1 MNTIVEKI
9 TELIKEMLQG
19 WVMSNLEGMF
29 TDVNDKV
36 GTIAGEVSQ
45 TPSAWNAG
53 IFNMIKNLSDTVIIP
68 IAGIIIT
75 YVLCYELITMV
86 IDKESNF

>member
-29 TDVNDKV
+29 TDVNTKV

-45 TPSAWNAG
+45 TPSAW
-53 IFNMIKNLSDTVIIP
+53 
-68 IAGIIIT
+68 IT
-75 YVLCYELITMV
+75 
-86 IDKESNF
+86 NFS

>member
-1 MNTIVEKI
+1 MDSIVDKI

-19 WVMSNLEGMF
+19 WVMTNLEGMF

-45 TPSAWNAG
+45 TPSA
-53 IFNMIKNLSDTVIIP
+53 
-68 IAGIIIT
+68 
-75 YVLCYELITMV
+75 
-86 IDKESNF
+86 